1 MLIAARQSMLTGKK
15 NTPVEVGW
23 IATDGNVVVPV
34 DWSFTS
40 DMLTAK
46 HTLIGSVSGVNSDYT
61 SATKGYLVSNAC
73 LRGTG
78 NQTNRLKST
87 EGAGF
92 CFCCEHSD
100 RRNRL
105 YYGRQGWWNNGNGD
119 NYSFNEFHTFQF
131 QHSSTDR
138 TFMGTYTRDGITVNM
153 YSSDIGGASV
163 NSSYPVTFQSRP
175 RVIFNG
181 YYKLT
186 SSSTMGY
193 AYPGN
198 SSWKFGGWKIE
209 LNNQV
214 IHDYVPAMKDNEL
227 GVWDKV
233 TGNFFN
239 PVGTGQL
246 SYGSR

>member
-1 MLIAARQSMLTGKK
+1 MIIAARQSMMTGKK
-15 NTPVEVGW
+15 GPVEVGW

-34 DWSFTS
+34 DWAFTS

-61 SATKGYLVSNAC
+61 SATRGYLVSNAC
-73 LRGTG
+73 LLGTG
-78 NQTNRLKST
+78 NQTNRLKT
-87 EGAGF
+87 DEGAGF

-100 RRNRL
+100 RRNRF
-105 YYGRQGWWNNGNGD
+105 YYGKQGWWNAGNAD
-119 NYSFNEFHTFQF
+119 NYAYNTFHTFEF
-131 QHSSTDR
+131 QHSSTNR
-138 TFMGTYTRDGITVNM
+138 IFMGTYKRDNTAVSI
-153 YSSDIGGASV
+153 YSSDVGGMSTQ
-163 NSSYPVTFQSRP
+163 SYIDATFQSRP
-175 RVIFNG
+175 CVIFNG

-186 SSSTMGY
+186 SSSSMGY

-198 SSWKFGGWKIE
+198 ASWKFGGWKIE

-214 IHDYVPAMKDNEL
+214 IHNYVPAMMDNAL